1 MKKVSFISRA
11 ELVSELLAG
20 LHAPAVFDASTS
32 DVTAWG
38 TPASPA
44 CDAFVSRKLA
54 IAREILLRDLN
65 TTMAARSILGSPD
78 AVRDW
83 LKLRCATIEHEVFFV
98 LHLDARNRLIEAE
111 EIFRGT
117 LTHTSVYPR
126 EVVKS
131 ALAHN
136 AASVM
141 LAHNHPSGDTEPS
154 QADRLL
160 TRQLACALALV
171 DVRIADHFIVAGN
184 GILSFAEQGL
194 L

>member
-1 MKKVSFISRA
+1 MKKDVFVSRA

-20 LHAPAVFDASTS
+20 LQTPAAFDAPAFDNA
-32 DVTAWG
+32 AGG
-38 TPASPA
+38 TLASPSF
-44 CDAFVSRKLA
+44 DAFVSRKLA
-54 IAREILLRDLN
+54 IAREILLRDLS
-65 TTMAARSILGSPD
+65 TEMAARSILSSPD

-83 LKLRCATIEHEVFFV
+83 LKLRCAGIEHEVFFL
-98 LHLDARNRLIEAE
+98 LHLDARNRLIQAE

-117 LTHTSVYPR
+117 LTYTSVYPR

-141 LAHNHPSGDTEPS
+141 LAHNHPSGDAEPS

-160 TRQLACALALV
+160 TRTLASALSLV
-171 DVRIADHFIVAGN
+171 DVRVADHFIVAGN
-184 GILSFAEQGL
+184 SILSFAEQGFL
-194 L
+194 